1 VTLRPDKEIR
11 RVVMCSGKVY
21 FDLFEEREKRKI
33 DDVYLLRVEQLYPF
47 PVATL
52 MKELAR
58 FSQADM
64 VWCQEEP
71 KNMGSW
77 SSVEWNIEKTLEKL
91 DTRQKRPRYVGRP
104 ASASTAAG
112 TMALH
117 QKELQA
123 FLDAAFEK

>member
-1 VTLRPDKEIR
+1 
-11 RVVMCSGKVY
+11 MCSGKVY

-47 PVATL
+47 PVASL

-58 FSQADM
+58 FPQADM

-71 KNMGSW
+71 RNMGAW
-77 SSVEWNIEKTLEKL
+77 TFVDWNIEKTLEKL
-91 DTRQKRPRYVGRP
+91 DVKHKRPRYVGRP

-117 QKELQA
+117 NKELAA